1 MRAIDGYA
9 LLCLALMG
17 CGTVAE
23 DVGPPPQ
30 GEALSSEGAS
40 LECPPGVARRVRV
53 VVPPGTPESPLFPV
67 GPESL
72 TDVGGTLF
80 FAVNFRDGRGEL
92 WRSDG
97 SEEGTQVVRAFPVA
111 APLWGPGLTEMVAV
125 GNRVF
130 FQAAPPETGNELWV
144 SDGTGAGTRM
154 VKDLMPG
161 PGNSRLSHLTH
172 VGSGLTFF
180 RTVTE
185 PTPTGL
191 ELWTSNGTEA
201 GTVRLASFGAVAALG
216 DLVLK
221 VGNAL
226 LFSLSD
232 AGGTFLWRTD
242 GTASGTVLVKRLD
255 AGEVRIGEVGSA
267 GAHGPGL
274 FTLLDTV
281 GTEVWRT
288 DGTAAGT
295 VRLETFGRAMRLLGA
310 MGSSVILAEE
320 DAVAQRLRLRRV
332 SLAGGGKALITT
344 LDNPFAGQPDAYP
357 YIQVIAPT
365 QERLFFSLAIGSPG
379 PSPRRVRLW
388 VTDGTAAG
396 TRQLPSELSTSDEFW
411 SPVAAT
417 GPGSVFFA
425 GAKPGMGSEPWVSS
439 GTVGTTAQVAN
450 ANPVSSSSPWGFTRV
465 GTRVYFAAR
474 DDTGHYQLWVA
485 PADVSCPPG

>member
-1 MRAIDGYA
+1 MRATGGYA
-9 LLCLALMG
+9 LLCLGLMG
-17 CGTVAE
+17 CGTLAE
-23 DVGPPPQ
+23 DFEPPLR
-30 GEALSSEGAS
+30 GEAMASASTS

-53 VVPPGTPESPLFPV
+53 VVPPGTPESPTFPV

-72 TDVGGTLF
+72 TDVGGALF
-80 FAVNFRDGRGEL
+80 FTVNFRDGRGEL

-97 SEEGTQVVRAFPVA
+97 SEEGTQVVRAFPVS
-111 APLWGPGLTEMVAV
+111 APLWGPGLTELVAV

-130 FQAAPPETGNELWV
+130 FQAAPTETGNELWV

-172 VGSGLTFF
+172 VGPVLTFF

-191 ELWTSNGTEA
+191 ELWASNGTEA
-201 GTVRLASFGAVAALG
+201 GTVRLASFGPVAALG
-216 DLVLK
+216 APVLK

-226 LFSLSD
+226 LFSLSEPR
-232 AGGTFLWRTD
+232 GTFLWRTD
-242 GTASGTVLVKRLD
+242 GTAAGTVLVKRLD

-267 GAHGPGL
+267 GAGGLGL

-310 MGSSVILAEE
+310 MGTSVILAEE
-320 DAVAQRLRLRRV
+320 DDVGQRLHLRRV
-332 SLAGGGKALITT
+332 SLTGGGKAFITS
-344 LDNPFAGQPDAYP
+344 LDNPYAGQPDAYP
-357 YIQVIAPT
+357 YLQHIVPT
-365 QERLFFSLAIGSPG
+365 QEWLFFSLAIGSPG

-396 TRQLPSELSTSDEFW
+396 TRQLPGELSTSDEYW

-425 GAKPGMGSEPWVSS
+425 GAQPSRGVEPWVSHGS
-439 GTVGTTAQVAN
+439 AATTWQVAD
-450 ANPVSSSSPWGFTRV
+450 ANPTSGSSPGGFTRM
-465 GTRVYFAAR
+465 GARIFFGAR
-474 DDTGHYQLWVA
+474 DDTGRLQLWAV
-485 PADVSCPPG
+485 PADAVCPPG